1 MIVLFEY
8 IVFSMD
14 GILTEIDLRA
24 FELEIYL
31 HFNQVGTGLRKVR

>member
-1 MIVLFEY
+1 MIVLFET

-14 GILTEIDLRA
+14 GILNEIDLRA

-31 HFNQVGTGLRKVR
+31 HFNQVGIGL